1 MPSQTSPY
9 SPSDPRFERLKDLA
23 SPIFTVGLFLMSIG
37 EQRQALRALYPTTPN
52 KDLSKMLG
60 MSVGMV
66 QRYSYQMGLKKDPK
80 YLSEVN
86 RKCGMK
92 SSSAKKW
99 KCK

>member
-1 MPSQTSPY
+1 
-9 SPSDPRFERLKDLA
+9 
-23 SPIFTVGLFLMSIG
+23 
-37 EQRQALRALYPTTPN
+37 
-52 KDLSKMLG
+52 MLG

-92 SSSAKKW
+92 GCIAFRKKHYDQ
-99 KCK
+99 